1 MSIVLCKSRL
11 LYRVRRRIAVSS
23 VSWSESAQT
32 ESKSEKEGSDRSQEY
47 YNSPQSRQYHALL
60 AHPVNKPYH
69 SNKRL
74 VQQVRQMQKLE
85 EAEIEDI
92 KQSQFTAADT
102 DTTAI
107 QKVLI
112 YCVSCVNL
120 WLSV

>member
-1 MSIVLCKSRL
+1 MIH
-11 LYRVRRRIAVSS
+11 
-23 VSWSESAQT
+23 
-32 ESKSEKEGSDRSQEY
+32 GRSY
-47 YNSPQSRQYHALL
+47 TTIDITIFLSNYFRQYHALL

-112 YCVSCVNL
+112 YCVLCVNL